1 MSETAPGTLR
11 PDYSRLF
18 RLDGRTAVVV
28 GGGSGIGR
36 EGALALAANGARV
49 VVADMNREAADET
62 TTLGGGSG
70 SLEAYE
76 LDVLNEDA
84 VRRAASD
91 LGDVDVLVYSAGR
104 NVRKRVLDY
113 TTEEF
118 DLVIGLNLRAA
129 FTSLRAFAPGMVERG
144 RGSIIG
150 LGSIRSVT
158 VEPGQSMYAATK
170 AGLLQMF
177 RTLAAELGPS
187 GVRANTIAP
196 GVVRTP
202 LTGQIMAN
210 QGWADA
216 YAQKNAFGRWAT
228 PDELAGA
235 IVFLASDASSY
246 VTGAQIV
253 VDGGWTAV
261 DGRYTPP
268 S

>member
-1 MSETAPGTLR
+1 MSETAPGTPR

-118 DLVIGLNLRAA
+118 DL
-129 FTSLRAFAPGMVERG
+129 
-144 RGSIIG
+144 
-150 LGSIRSVT
+150 
-158 VEPGQSMYAATK
+158 
-170 AGLLQMF
+170 
-177 RTLAAELGPS
+177 
-187 GVRANTIAP
+187 
-196 GVVRTP
+196 
-202 LTGQIMAN
+202 
-210 QGWADA
+210 
-216 YAQKNAFGRWAT
+216 
-228 PDELAGA
+228 
-235 IVFLASDASSY
+235 
-246 VTGAQIV
+246 
-253 VDGGWTAV
+253 
-261 DGRYTPP
+261 
-268 S
+268 

>member
-1 MSETAPGTLR
+1 MSETAPGTPR

-62 TTLGGGSG
+62 ASLGAGNG
-70 SLEAYE
+70 SLDAYE
-76 LDVLNEDA
+76 LDVLDEEA
-84 VRRAASD
+84 VNRAVAD
-91 LGDVDVLVYSAGR
+91 VGDVDVLVYSAGR

-113 TTEEF
+113 STEEF

-129 FTSLRAFAPGMVERG
+129 FTTLRAFAPGMVERG

>member
-1 MSETAPGTLR
+1 VGA
-11 PDYSRLF
+11 
-18 RLDGRTAVVV
+18 AV
-28 GGGSGIGR
+28 
-36 EGALALAANGARV
+36 
-49 VVADMNREAADET
+49 
-62 TTLGGGSG
+62 
-70 SLEAYE
+70 
-76 LDVLNEDA
+76 
-84 VRRAASD
+84 SD
-91 LGDVDVLVYSAGR
+91 LGEVDVLVYSAGR

-113 TTEEF
+113 STEEF

-129 FTSLRAFAPGMVERG
+129 FTTLRAFAPGMVERG

-177 RTLAAELGPS
+177 RTLAAELGPN